1 MLHKENLKDA
11 SDDEM
16 EKAIRSVKV
25 FRATTT
31 TTVAAVLLDRYVF
44 YQHQYI
50 RNVNS
55 ISHCSRVPNVLVFK
69 ITGEEPTFNC
79 QTLPFTSQPLEVAFT
94 DDGSLYVLTDS
105 SSSPIEFFAKDGTFQ
120 YTLEESHVVSAVLV
134 NTEHRKIIQGD

>member
-44 YQHQYI
+44 Y
-50 RNVNS
+50 
-55 ISHCSRVPNVLVFK
+55 
-69 ITGEEPTFNC
+69 
-79 QTLPFTSQPLEVAFT
+79 
-94 DDGSLYVLTDS
+94 
-105 SSSPIEFFAKDGTFQ
+105 
-120 YTLEESHVVSAVLV
+120 
-134 NTEHRKIIQGD
+134 